1 MDGMQQ
7 DEGSMT
13 APRAEGTTKQHLIDP
28 EICIRCNT
36 CEATCPIGAIT
47 HDENNYVV
55 DPGTCNAC
63 GDCISPCPTGAIENW
78 FVVPATFSLE
88 EQFSWQELPPR
99 PPEPAAGEA
108 WDAPDAEAVALL
120 EEAHRGAGGKARA
133 PSTAAKPKVNLF
145 NRASP
150 ANAKVTGNI
159 RVTKSGTS
167 SDVHHIILDFGA
179 VPFPVLEGQSI
190 GVVPP
195 GADANGRPHAMRLYS
210 VASARDG
217 EKPGANN
224 LALTVK
230 RVAEPRSNGGVFHGV
245 ASNWL
250 CDLNVGDTLGVIGPF
265 GTTFLLPEEPEAD
278 VIMICTGTGS
288 APFRGFTERRRRL
301 AQGGTASGGGKLH
314 LYFGARTPEELPYF
328 GPLQKVPAAV
338 LSQELVFS
346 RLPDR
351 PREYVQ
357 DRMRA
362 RPAELA
368 PLLAKPRTHIYVCGL
383 RGLEAGVDAALEE
396 IGAAH
401 GFDWLSLRAEMREQG
416 RFHVE
421 TY

>member
-1 MDGMQQ
+1 MQQ
-7 DEGSMT
+7 NEG
-13 APRAEGTTKQHLIDP
+13 GTVIRQHLIDP

-36 CEATCPIGAIT
+36 CEATCPINAIT
-47 HDENNYVV
+47 HDDNNYVV

-63 GDCISPCPTGAIENW
+63 GDCISPCPTGAIDNW
-78 FVVPATFSLE
+78 VHVASPYSLD

-99 PPEPAAGEA
+99 PPEPALAA
-108 WDAPDAEAVALL
+108 AAADAEAAALFA
-120 EEAHRGAGGKARA
+120 EAHKGAGGPARA
-133 PSTAAKPKVNLF
+133 PSTAATPKVNLF

-150 ANAKVTGNI
+150 AMARVTGNI

-167 SDVHHIILDFGA
+167 SDVHHIILDFGTT
-179 VPFPVLEGQSI
+179 VFPVLEGQSI

-195 GADANGRPHAMRLYS
+195 GLDATGRPHAMRLYS
-210 VASARDG
+210 IASARDG
-217 EKPGANN
+217 EKAGANN

-230 RVAEPRSNGGVFHGV
+230 RVAEPRADGSVFRGV

-250 CDLNVGDTLGVIGPF
+250 CDLQVGDSIGIIGPF
-265 GTTFLLPEEPEAD
+265 GSTFLLPEEPEAD
-278 VIMICTGTGS
+278 VVMICTGTGS

-301 AQGGTASGGGKLH
+301 AQSGSGKLH
-314 LYFGARTPEELPYF
+314 LYFGARMPEELPYF
-328 GPLQKVPAAV
+328 GPLQKVPAGV

-351 PREYVQ
+351 PKEYVQ

-362 RPAELA
+362 RAPELA
-368 PLLAKPRTHIYVCGL
+368 ALLAKPRTHVYVCGL
-383 RGLEAGVDAALEE
+383 RGLESGVDAALTE

-401 GFDWLSLRAEMREQG
+401 GFDWPALRAEMREQG
-416 RFHVE
+416 RWHVE